1 MAKFEVRNIGDRLFI
16 LLSHSPTGRKETG
29 HCVSEHGLECW
40 ISNSLRTAAPFPQKQ
55 SENVPFFF
63 SGERAA
69 VLRLDFKPVT
79 PADRPLGRVNSRYT
93 KVYIL
98 FNLRGDIIT

>member
-1 MAKFEVRNIGDRLFI
+1 MAKFEVRNMGDRLYI
-16 LLSHSPTGRKETG
+16 LLSHSPTGRQETG
-29 HCVSEHGLECW
+29 HCVSEHGLESW
-40 ISNSLRTAAPFPQKQ
+40 IQIACVQPPPSLRNNQRM
-55 SENVPFFF
+55 SPFFF

-93 KVYIL
+93 KFISSS
-98 FNLRGDIIT
+98 I